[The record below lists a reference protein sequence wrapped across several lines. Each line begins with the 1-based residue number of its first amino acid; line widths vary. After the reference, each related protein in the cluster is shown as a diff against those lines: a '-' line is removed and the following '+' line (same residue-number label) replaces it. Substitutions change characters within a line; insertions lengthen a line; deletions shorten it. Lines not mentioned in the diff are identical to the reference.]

1 MMGNKKNAA
10 VNHHYAK
17 TAKRLMGY
25 VAGTYRLQ
33 FVCVLVTIVI
43 SALANVAGPLFLMVL
58 IDDFITPLLGQQRPD
73 FTVLNHV
80 MAGLAAFYV
89 AGVICTYTYNR
100 LMINIGQGVQKRI
113 RDEMFEHMQT
123 LPVRY
128 FDRHPHGELMSR
140 YTNDIDTLRQM
151 INQALP
157 MVLSSFVTII
167 AISAVMI
174 GISVPLSVLAAAMI
188 VLMLFVSR
196 TLAGRCGRYFV
207 AQQLAIGK
215 VTGYIEE
222 RLSGQ
227 KVIKVFNHE
236 E

>member
-58 IDDFITPLLGQQRPD
+58 IDDFITPLLGQHPD

-100 LMINIGQGVQKRI
+100 LMILARA
-113 RDEMFEHMQT
+113 
-123 LPVRY
+123 
-128 FDRHPHGELMSR
+128 SR
-140 YTNDIDTLRQM
+140 SVSGMRCLSICRRCLYGILTVI
-151 INQALP
+151 P
-157 MVLSSFVTII
+157 MESL
-167 AISAVMI
+167 
-174 GISVPLSVLAAAMI
+174 
-188 VLMLFVSR
+188 
-196 TLAGRCGRYFV
+196 
-207 AQQLAIGK
+207 
-215 VTGYIEE
+215 
-222 RLSGQ
+222 
-227 KVIKVFNHE
+227 
-236 E
+236 

>member
-1 MMGNKKNAA
+1 MARNKIYREVYESQKKGGNNHEWEIRKMRREPPLCQNGQNA
-10 VNHHYAK
+10 
-17 TAKRLMGY
+17 LWGD
-25 VAGTYRLQ
+25 VAGTYRLSLS
-33 FVCVLVTIVI
+33 CVLVTIVI

-157 MVLSSFVTII
+157 WYCP
-167 AISAVMI
+167 
-174 GISVPLSVLAAAMI
+174 PLSP
-188 VLMLFVSR
+188 S
-196 TLAGRCGRYFV
+196 
-207 AQQLAIGK
+207 
-215 VTGYIEE
+215 
-222 RLSGQ
+222 
-227 KVIKVFNHE
+227 
-236 E
+236 

>member
-123 LPVRY
+123 LSVRY

-157 MVLSSFVTII
+157 WYCP
-167 AISAVMI
+167 
-174 GISVPLSVLAAAMI
+174 PLSP
-188 VLMLFVSR
+188 S
-196 TLAGRCGRYFV
+196 
-207 AQQLAIGK
+207 
-215 VTGYIEE
+215 
-222 RLSGQ
+222 
-227 KVIKVFNHE
+227 
-236 E
+236 